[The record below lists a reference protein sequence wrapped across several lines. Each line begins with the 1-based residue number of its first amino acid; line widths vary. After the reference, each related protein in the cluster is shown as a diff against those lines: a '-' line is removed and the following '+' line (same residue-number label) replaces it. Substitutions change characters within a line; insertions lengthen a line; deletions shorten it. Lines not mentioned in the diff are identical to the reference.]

1 MRLAFAGLLSVTLF
15 GAGCASSP
23 GGGTLGEGGVA
34 EPRITAIDTAV
45 PPRSATVQLEQ
56 PAYVAL
62 FLVAPG
68 HSVSLLYPADSV
80 TNNRHDG
87 GTHRLQFE
95 VPGMLVETDSQRIAR
110 IREVQRESQRRRR
123 PTSASSGNLGPLPLT
138 AMPYLLLI
146 TSPQELDYDRM
157 LEKTGGVSIP
167 TIDAEALNAVA
178 KAIKATLPAEPRNWS
193 GHYLPVVVRRVR

>member
-1 MRLAFAGLLSVTLF
+1 M
-15 GAGCASSP
+15 
-23 GGGTLGEGGVA
+23 
-34 EPRITAIDTAV
+34 
-45 PPRSATVQLEQ
+45 
-56 PAYVAL
+56 AY
-62 FLVAPG
+62 
-68 HSVSLLYPADSV
+68 
-80 TNNRHDG
+80 
-87 GTHRLQFE
+87 
-95 VPGMLVETDSQRIAR
+95 
-110 IREVQRESQRRRR
+110 
-123 PTSASSGNLGPLPLT
+123 NLGPLPLT

>member
-1 MRLAFAGLLSVTLF
+1 LSITLF

-23 GGGTLGEGGVA
+23 GGGTLGEGGGA
-34 EPRITAIDTAV
+34 EPRITAVDTAV
-45 PPRSATVQLEQ
+45 PPKSATVQLEQ
-56 PAYVAL
+56 PVYAAL

-80 TNNRHDG
+80 TNNRHEA
-87 GTHRLQFE
+87 GTHRLPFE
-95 VPGMLVETDSQRIAR
+95 VPGTLVETDSQRIAR
-110 IREVQRESQRRRR
+110 VREAQRESQRRRR
-123 PTSASSGNLGPLPLT
+123 TPSSTSGTLGPLPLT

-146 TSPQELDYDRM
+146 TSPQELDYARM

-167 TIDAEALNAVA
+167 TMDAEALNAVA